1 MAISASTRR
10 VALVAAPILL
20 IAGFWVAG
28 GNRSGAGAALG
39 VALVV
44 LFFAGGRAPM
54 LLANSTPAGQLFL
67 LVALGYVLRVLL
79 LLATIRG
86 LADAAWLNHD
96 AVAATVIAG
105 SLGWTT
111 YLAGRHLTS
120 RQPTLEIAAGVPARE
135 QS

>member
-1 MAISASTRR
+1 MQISASIRR
-10 VALVAAPILL
+10 TALLAAPILL
-20 IAGFWVAG
+20 ISGFWIG
-28 GNRSGAGAALG
+28 GGSRSGAGAALG

-67 LVALGYVLRVLL
+67 LVALGYVLRILL

-86 LADAAWLNHD
+86 LADAAWLDHD

-105 SLGWTT
+105 SLGWTA
-111 YLAGRHLTS
+111 YLAAHHLNS
-120 RQPTLEIAAGVPARE
+120 RQPTLEIAAGVPARD